1 MSNRPPLLN
10 AQNLLLDGVAAQLRK
25 TTSQAAVFGP
35 KTC

>member
-10 AQNLLLDGVAAQLRK
+10 AQNLLLDGVAARLRK
-25 TTSQAAVFGP
+25 TTLLAAMFGP